1 VTSHHRWA
9 RLRVAVPLMA
19 VALLALVVPQPAGA
33 QPAPTISLVDQT
45 TWVHPGER
53 FDVRAQISG
62 APADSTL
69 RLVVHKAPTSRDSF
83 RRTLDG
89 ELGGVLFQGDRQPL
103 AELPAGPGGTVTAG
117 FVAGSGG
124 LALQSRG
131 VYPVEVQLLGS
142 DGSVLASFVTY
153 LTFLTDTDEFPP
165 LSVAVVV
172 DIAAPLALQPD
183 GSWSLGGEAVDRAQ
197 ERTDLLADTPGVAL
211 TVAPQPETI
220 EALAVDGAQGEAEVE
235 SLRAD
240 AAARRPLARP
250 YVDVDLAALQ
260 RAGLIGEANAQAEG
274 GANII
279 RGRLATEPVGGVWM
293 SGATF
298 GGEAARLAVQLG
310 LNHVLVPPSAI
321 GGSHAEN
328 PTVPTAPVRLGEN
341 GPLAMVSDPELAS
354 HFTDGSG
361 VLGAHRFVAELTI
374 EWLEAPANPR
384 AVVVHLP
391 PDAQLDPAAAAVAL
405 NALRDGQAVQ
415 AVPLDQIFGTVPP
428 GDDGPSTVTPAPHEV
443 TDDLR
448 PIAGSLGS
456 AHARVNGLGGL
467 VEDPLLASSLQQ
479 SLLVSTGTE
488 TPDEQRPAYVDRVD
502 KALGA
507 VSGAVTLPDRF
518 RITLTSRSSTIP
530 VSLDNQT
537 NQKLTVRLTLDSDQL
552 EFPEGRVLNP
562 TLDPGT
568 TRIEVPVRV
577 RTSGAFTMDVTVTSP
592 DGSIVLDTST
602 FDVRSTAIS
611 GVGLVLS
618 IGAGVFLLVWWARHW
633 RSARRSRHLM
643 PASAYP
649 HASGP
654 PAGDGSGRPGGP
666 GGPSG
671 PDPGGGPGGPGRV
684 PIPDHEYRPA
694 HMAGQRGR

>member
-1 VTSHHRWA
+1 
-9 RLRVAVPLMA
+9 MA
-19 VALLALVVPQPAGA
+19 VAVLALVVPQPAGA
-33 QPAPTISLVDQT
+33 QAAPAMSLVGQT
-45 TWVHPGER
+45 TWVHPGEQ
-53 FDVRAQISG
+53 FDVRAQVTG
-62 APADSTL
+62 APAGSFI

-83 RRTLDG
+83 RHTLDG
-89 ELGGVLFQGDRQPL
+89 ELGAVLPQGTIRQPL

-117 FVAGSGG
+117 FVAGRGG
-124 LALQSRG
+124 LALPGRG
-131 VYPVEVQLLGS
+131 VYPVEVQLLGP
-142 DGSVLASFVTY
+142 DGSALAGFVTY

-165 LSVAVVV
+165 LSVAVVI

-183 GSWSLGGEAVDRAQ
+183 GSWSLANDAVDRAQ

-220 EALAVDGAQGEAEVE
+220 EALALDGTQGEAEVE

-279 RGRLATEPVGGVWM
+279 RGRLATEPVGGVWL
-293 SGATF
+293 SGETF

-310 LNHVLVPPSAI
+310 LNRVLVPPSAI
-321 GGSHAEN
+321 SGGSDEV
-328 PTVPTAPVRLGEN
+328 PTVPVRLGEN

-361 VLGAHRFVAELTI
+361 VLGAQRFVAELTI

-405 NALRDGQAVQ
+405 NALQDGQAVQ
-415 AVPLDQIFGTVPP
+415 AVPLDQIFGSVPP
-428 GDDGPSTVTPAPHEV
+428 GDDGPTTVTPAPHEV

-479 SLLVSTGTE
+479 SLLASTGTD
-488 TPDEQRPAYVDRVD
+488 TPDDQRHAYVDRVNT
-502 KALGA
+502 ALGT
-507 VSGAVTLPDRF
+507 VTGAVTLPDQF

-568 TRIEVPVRV
+568 TRLEVPVRA

-633 RSARRSRHLM
+633 RIARRSRHLM
-643 PASAYP
+643 PPSSYP
-649 HASGP
+649 QAASGS
-654 PAGDGSGRPGGP
+654 PAIDGSSGLGGP

-671 PDPGGGPGGPGRV
+671 PGPGPGGGPGGSGGLGGPGRV

>member
-1 VTSHHRWA
+1 
-9 RLRVAVPLMA
+9 MA
-19 VALLALVVPQPAGA
+19 VAVLALVVPQPAGA
-33 QPAPTISLVDQT
+33 QAAPAISLVGQT
-45 TWVHPGER
+45 TWVHPGEQ
-53 FDVRAQISG
+53 FDVRAQVTG
-62 APADSTL
+62 APAGSFI

-83 RRTLDG
+83 RHTLDG
-89 ELGGVLFQGDRQPL
+89 ELGAVLPQGTIRQPL
-103 AELPAGPGGTVTAG
+103 AELPAGPGSTVTAG
-117 FVAGSGG
+117 FVAGRGG
-124 LALQSRG
+124 LALPGRG
-131 VYPVEVQLLGS
+131 VYPVEVQLLGP
-142 DGSVLASFVTY
+142 DGSALDGFVTY

-183 GSWSLGGEAVDRAQ
+183 GSWSLANEAVDRAQ

-220 EALAVDGAQGEAEVE
+220 EALALDGTQGEAEVE

-279 RGRLATEPVGGVWM
+279 RGRLATEPVGGVWL
-293 SGATF
+293 SGETL

-310 LNHVLVPPSAI
+310 LNRVLVPPTAI
-321 GGSHAEN
+321 GGGGDEV
-328 PTVPTAPVRLGEN
+328 PTVPVRLGEN

-405 NALRDGQAVQ
+405 NALQDGQAVQ
-415 AVPLDQIFGTVPP
+415 AVPLDQIFGSVPP
-428 GDDGPSTVTPAPHEV
+428 GGDGPTTVTPAPHEV

-479 SLLVSTGTE
+479 SLLASTGTD
-488 TPDEQRPAYVDRVD
+488 TPDDQRHAYVDRVNT
-502 KALGA
+502 ALGT
-507 VSGAVTLPDRF
+507 VTGAVTLPDQF

-568 TRIEVPVRV
+568 TRLEVPVRV

-643 PASAYP
+643 PASSYP
-649 HASGP
+649 QAASGP
-654 PAGDGSGRPGGP
+654 PAGDGSSGPGGP
-666 GGPSG
+666 GGPLG
-671 PDPGGGPGGPGRV
+671 PGPGPGAGPGPGGPGRV